1 MVKGYYFPL
10 CIYIYISCLL
20 IIYCEFWN
28 ICEITLF
35 IALDCFAC
43 LLLQLWKGKTDNCL
57 TQIRSQSWNSEIMP
71 HVYRTCMYFNIY
83 LGPIVLAYM
92 PFYLYSFAPTW
103 LNLVRYWLTLQY
115 HFHTFGPW
123 SYSMSYCHVKW
134 VFFYLFFFL
143 LRNASLKH
151 CPLSV
156 PHPFSWRPPRP
167 FWSIRAFSQPALM
180 CGIIATPWIL
190 MAPQK
195 AVWICTREHLQ
206 QNIILLFLSI
216 LVHFHI

>member
-1 MVKGYYFPL
+1 MV
-10 CIYIYISCLL
+10 
-20 IIYCEFWN
+20 N
-28 ICEITLF
+28 
-35 IALDCFAC
+35 
-43 LLLQLWKGKTDNCL
+43 TDPVSNL
-57 TQIRSQSWNSEIMP
+57 ELRYT
-71 HVYRTCMYFNIY
+71 HHARTRMYFSIY
-83 LGPIVLAYM
+83 FGPSVLACM

-103 LNLVRYWLTLQY
+103 LNLVRHWLTLQY
-115 HFHTFGPW
+115 HFHTFAHGLTA
-123 SYSMSYCHVKW
+123 CHIVTLSGW
-134 VFFYLFFFL
+134 VFLFL
-143 LRNASLKH
+143 LRNMSLKH

-190 MAPQK
+190 IAPQK
-195 AVWICTREHLQ
+195 AVWICPREHLQ